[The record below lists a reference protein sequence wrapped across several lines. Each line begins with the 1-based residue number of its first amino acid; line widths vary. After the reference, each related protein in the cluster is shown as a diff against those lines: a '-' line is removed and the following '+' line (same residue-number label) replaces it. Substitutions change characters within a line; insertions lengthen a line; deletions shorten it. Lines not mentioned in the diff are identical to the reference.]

1 MAAKDQIQCS
11 CPEKIYSMKEHSV
24 RKFDLKKKEE
34 ASGPSIPYLFSTD
47 SLKRCHSIYPVVWFV
62 KRWKSLGMPH

>member
-11 CPEKIYSMKEHSV
+11 CPEKIYTMKEHSV

-34 ASGPSIPYLFSTD
+34 ASGPSIPYLFSPD
-47 SLKRCHSIYPVVWFV
+47 SLKRCHFI
-62 KRWKSLGMPH
+62 L